1 MKKPLLLVVFLTSLL
16 SQAQTVLQWK
26 NFDDVEFEVV
36 WDSTYEAKVL
46 FPIFGDSIKQ
56 FDGKKIR
63 IEGHLIAINS
73 ATIGTKDYSYVISA
87 TVQNPFQGCYTSD
100 FDASKYIQLEGY
112 EHTLTQNSEFLK
124 DQTLEGILHLNSTS
138 IQDLI
143 YILTEAKIV
152 QEEE

>member
-1 MKKPLLLVVFLTSLL
+1 MKKSLLLVVFSTSLL

-36 WDSTYEAKVL
+36 WDSTYEVKVL
-46 FPIFGDSIKQ
+46 LPIFGDSIKQ

-63 IEGHLIAINS
+63 IEGHLIPINP
-73 ATIGTKDYSYVISA
+73 ATIGTKDYGYVISA
-87 TVQNPFQGCYTSD
+87 TVPNPFQGCYTSD

-112 EHTLTQNSEFLK
+112 EHNLTQNSEFPK
-124 DQTLEGILHLNSTS
+124 TQTLEGILHLNSTN
-138 IQDLI
+138 IRDLI

-152 QEEE
+152 QEE